1 MADRISNALGWLRRS
16 FLLAA
21 EGRAT
26 LELAGL
32 AAGWG
37 LLAGTPRGDGHPV
50 LVVPEFLTGDGATW
64 PLRRFLS
71 DRGYA
76 VYGWEQGFN
85 LGPRPDVMSALQA
98 RIGLLA
104 DLHGTR
110 VSLVGV
116 SIGGIYAREAAKSRA
131 ASVRAV
137 VTLGTPT
144 RPVAEGALSE
154 SAPSTLVEALRLA
167 VGTMRERISKAP
179 PVPTTALYSRSDGLV
194 SWRACLEA
202 EGPMHESV
210 EIFSSHLGMAHNPL
224 ALMVIAD
231 RLSQAEGMWQ
241 PYRRRGFE
249 ALPGSGNVPPPAAPS
264 IEQG

>member
-1 MADRISNALGWLRRS
+1 MAERFSNAMGWLRRS

-21 EGRAT
+21 ETRAT

-37 LLAGTPRGDGHPV
+37 LLAGTARGDGHPV
-50 LVVPEFLTGDGATW
+50 LVVPEFLTGDAATW
-64 PLRRFLS
+64 PLRRFLA

-76 VYGWEQGFN
+76 AYGWDQGFN

-110 VSLVGV
+110 VSLIGI
-116 SIGGIYAREAAKSRA
+116 SIGGIYVREAAKTRA
-131 ASVRAV
+131 ASVRTV
-137 VTLGTPT
+137 ITLGAPT
-144 RPVAEGALSE
+144 RPLAEGVLNE
-154 SAPSTLVEALRLA
+154 GAPGTLVEALRLA
-167 VGTMRERISKAP
+167 VGTMRERIAKAP
-179 PVPTTALYSRSDGLV
+179 PVPTTALYSRTDGLV
-194 SWRACLEA
+194 SWKACLEA

-231 RLSQAEGMWQ
+231 RLSQPEGLWQ
-241 PYRRRGFE
+241 PYRPRGFE
-249 ALPGSGNVPPPAAPS
+249 ALPGRPA
-264 IEQG
+264 